1 MARLTDK
8 TLAQSTAIT
17 PTTLIHI
24 VYTGDP
30 SQNAAGSSYK
40 AELQQLY
47 PIFGASTFTGGTV
60 VGQTTFTNGLS
71 ANTITASTIDLC
83 ATNGT
88 LFTDSI
94 SGCSPINFLSE
105 SLFQSGLSGT
115 SISGLTLNLSQIPII
130 SSGNTLSIDSNGNVV
145 ITTGS
150 TRSENFVA
158 DSSFESKGPATFQDN
173 VQFYQGLRSTKIRSF
188 SPLAINDGNEGN
200 VHFGSS
206 SGVTVDVTNSRIG
219 IGTLNPTKDLEVT
232 GSTLIGGGLTAST
245 ISATTYQNLPTSVDT
260 FTTGFTYSNNE
271 FTLSRNQGQ
280 PNLTATINTV
290 TGLTVSGTI
299 TTTTIGVGTSSPSY
313 PLDVRGVSGLLNY
326 DPTSAGGR
334 LVISGNTNIPRM
346 DVTIPAYLTK
356 PVAGSSIGIRTWD
369 DATYPGYGKVGDT
382 FLRAGNESNGLNII
396 NSNGT
401 GTEDYIRFYAG
412 KNADTLS
419 DLHIQ
424 GSGATMG
431 YIGINIENPTERLH
445 VSGNTLVSGNIS
457 ANTLTLSGVSVNP
470 KQTIALFFG
479 HDSLSPGDTQTYY
492 IGNSINLTAPISGSD
507 GRRVIMPKTGN
518 IVRVGICQTVG
529 GTLGTSETSTFTV
542 NNVTQVTQ
550 STITTTYTYDASS
563 ANISYNLATPLAV
576 TEGDKIELRWTT
588 PTWVT
593 NPTTVRQQMN
603 VYLEY

>member
-130 SSGNTLSIDSNGNVV
+130 SSGNTLSIDLNGNVV

-150 TRSENFVA
+150 TRADNFVA

-173 VQFYQGLRSTKIRSF
+173 AQFYQGLSSTKIRSF

-206 SGVTVDVTNSRIG
+206 SGVTVDVANSRIG
-219 IGTLNPTKDLEVT
+219 IGTLT
-232 GSTLIGGGLTAST
+232 
-245 ISATTYQNLPTSVDT
+245 
-260 FTTGFTYSNNE
+260 
-271 FTLSRNQGQ
+271 
-280 PNLTATINTV
+280 
-290 TGLTVSGTI
+290 
-299 TTTTIGVGTSSPSY
+299 PSY
-313 PLDVRGVSGLLNY
+313 PLDVRGVSGLLYY

-382 FLRAGNESNGLNII
+382 FLRAGNESNGLNLI

-457 ANTLTLSGVSVNP
+457 ASTVVVTTSYTP
-470 KQTIALFFG
+470 
-479 HDSLSPGDTQTYY
+479 
-492 IGNSINLTAPISGSD
+492 SGSTD
-507 GRRVIMPKTGN
+507 TGGVPGSISWDN
-518 IVRVGICQTVG
+518 TYLYVKNNSGWMRFSG
-529 GTLGTSETSTFTV
+529 ET
-542 NNVTQVTQ
+542 
-550 STITTTYTYDASS
+550 
-563 ANISYNLATPLAV
+563 
-576 TEGDKIELRWTT
+576 W
-588 PTWVT
+588 
-593 NPTTVRQQMN
+593 
-603 VYLEY
+603 